1 MDYEALAR
9 RMVSCYMSIARD
21 EPQRMMNRLA
31 KGERFVLSHLAFKGP
46 SQPSEIAAHM
56 GASTAHIA
64 KMLGDLEEKGLIER
78 AMDRRDRRKI
88 IVTLTDSGESFFQAA
103 LDAGIAQAAHILEAL
118 GEADAQNLVRIL
130 ERIVQLH
137 SLRNEYPSD

>member
-31 KGERFVLSHLAFKGP
+31 KGEGFVLTHLAFKGP

-56 GASTAHIA
+56 GVSTAHIA

-78 AMDRRDRRKI
+78 TMDRRDRRKI
-88 IVTLTDSGESFFQAA
+88 IVTLTDSGESFFQEA
-103 LDAGIAQAAHILEAL
+103 LDEGIAHTALMLKDL
-118 GEADAQNLVRIL
+118 GEADAQSLVRIL

-137 SLRNEYPSD
+137 NLRNEASGD